1 MPDQSDSSALDR
13 LAEAAKRREGLS
25 LLLLFGSRA
34 RGDAHSGS
42 DWDLGFL
49 AGPDFDVD
57 GFLARSISLLGS
69 DRVDLVDLARASGLL
84 RFRAAGEGRVLAES
98 EPGRFDRFWFEA
110 VSFWCDAQPILDAG
124 YRALLERLPS

>member
-110 VSFWCDAQPILDAG
+110 VSF
-124 YRALLERLPS
+124 